1 MADSI
6 DELFDCFDEG
16 GDGNNEEKNT
26 DLQED
31 QHITNRYV
39 TISLTLKTR

>member
-6 DELFDCFDEG
+6 DELFDCFDED
-16 GDGNNEEKNT
+16 GDANSEEKNLDT
-26 DLQED
+26 QEE

-39 TISLTLKTR
+39 ATNLT

>member
-16 GDGNNEEKNT
+16 GDDNNEEKST
-26 DLQED
+26 DTQED

-39 TISLTLKTR
+39 ATILTYKTR

>member
-16 GDGNNEEKNT
+16 GDDNSEERNLDT
-26 DLQED
+26 QED
-31 QHITNRYV
+31 KHITNRYV
-39 TISLTLKTR
+39 ATNLT

>member
-16 GDGNNEEKNT
+16 GDDNHEDKNY
-26 DLQED
+26 DSQED

-39 TISLTLKTR
+39 VTNLT